1 MVVFSFFSAFFC
13 FFVDIQSF
21 LWLFSCNES
30 FSRKS
35 HCILYLNWFKIV
47 HRRKIA
53 VQHNKQKMK
62 NNLKFSPS
70 PLFCN
75 RFEFKSWVRR
85 YWNQSEQQK
94 TVKSKMHWNNKVNTR
109 QSFDAIVFPEIFPT
123 KRHNRIKFC
132 VSFIFS
138 FCDFNFFGKCHKKL

>member
-1 MVVFSFFSAFFC
+1 MFFSRLFSCWLFLILFIFCYRFFEIPKGKRREKFEPRKTLPISTMHAIHKTLNNKITISGKSRQNFSMVVFSFFSAFFC

-75 RFEFKSWVRR
+75 RFEFKS
-85 YWNQSEQQK
+85 
-94 TVKSKMHWNNKVNTR
+94 
-109 QSFDAIVFPEIFPT
+109 
-123 KRHNRIKFC
+123 
-132 VSFIFS
+132 
-138 FCDFNFFGKCHKKL
+138 